1 MLNDMNSSKSQKYQI
16 SHRKSQIWSERQE
29 LLKCGWYQDVEKM
42 ECPYNDTTNG
52 ELSTLISFEVSVQ
65 ELIDLVEL
73 LLKCSTYFAQGLI
86 EISNLYEMSIE
97 VEWKVSF
104 KLINLKF
111 GSTLKASVECKR
123 NSLYKQRS
131 DHTYD
136 DLICLADKRQCNG
149 WLIWSVKQKKKKWCS
164 THLARPLF
172 RDCSDDGEQNSTKT
186 RVPRWFLIIL
196 TRVQRQDCSE
206 LSPFI
211 LANYIQRWVNLECW
225 AASLP
230 AGLISFRSRVG
241 DTILS
246 IFWKTGN

>member
-1 MLNDMNSSKSQKYQI
+1 MNSFKSQKYQI

-29 LLKCGWYQDVEKM
+29 LLKCGWYQDVEKL

-111 GSTLKASVECKR
+111 GSTLKASVEWKR
-123 NSLYKQRS
+123 NPS
-131 DHTYD
+131 
-136 DLICLADKRQCNG
+136 
-149 WLIWSVKQKKKKWCS
+149 
-164 THLARPLF
+164 
-172 RDCSDDGEQNSTKT
+172 
-186 RVPRWFLIIL
+186 
-196 TRVQRQDCSE
+196 
-206 LSPFI
+206 
-211 LANYIQRWVNLECW
+211 
-225 AASLP
+225 
-230 AGLISFRSRVG
+230 RSRGQITPTTIWFAWLTKDNAMVG
-241 DTILS
+241 SSGL
-246 IFWKTGN
+246 